1 MRIGM
6 LTDTYKPYI
15 SGVTNHV
22 ALTKHALEE
31 NGNDVFVFTF
41 GGQDYVD
48 EEPNI
53 IRSPAVPLADTGY
66 NLSFRYSRSAQ
77 EILSEC
83 DVAHVHH
90 PFASGRL
97 ALRYCQSH
105 NIPIVF
111 TNHTRYDLYAQA
123 YLPHLPEAIPEAFL
137 QAFLPSFCK
146 QCDLVVA
153 PSPSIKELLTDFGV
167 DAPIKIVPNGVDLN
181 KFRPMRQEFQRE
193 DLDLDNNDIV
203 LIYVGRLSPE
213 KSLTMLLRAFAGAQ
227 AAIDNLKLIVVGE
240 GSESDNLRDWCERSH
255 ISNAV
260 RFTGGA
266 SYHAVSGY
274 LNMADAFVTPSVSE
288 VHPLSIIE
296 GMAVGLPAI
305 GIESPGVS
313 DIIQDNIN
321 GMLCRNDL
329 ADFTARMVR
338 LMLDDSL
345 RSRLASGAIQTSKN
359 YDIRRT
365 SLQLYDHYQYLID
378 HKAKKT
384 ITRRSKLSIGRI
396 FGN

>member
-22 ALTKHALEE
+22 ALNKHTMEADGHE
-31 NGNDVFVFTF
+31 VFVFTF
-41 GGQDYVD
+41 GGQDYLD
-48 EEPNI
+48 EESNI
-53 IRSPAVPLADTGY
+53 IRSPAVPIADTGY
-66 NLSFRYSRSAQ
+66 NLSFRYSRHAQ
-77 EILSEC
+77 EILSTV

-97 ALRYCQSH
+97 ALRYCQNH

-137 QAFLPSFCK
+137 QAFLPSFCR
-146 QCDLVVA
+146 QCDLVIA
-153 PSPSIKELLTDFGV
+153 PSPSLKQLLSNFGV

-181 KFRPMRQEFQRE
+181 SFRPLEQGFRRE
-193 DLDLDNNDIV
+193 ELDIDDKDLV

-227 AAIDNLKLIVVGE
+227 AAIEHLKLIIVGE
-240 GSESDNLRDWCERSH
+240 GTEYDHLKDWCKRVNINH
-255 ISNAV
+255 AV
-260 RFTGGA
+260 RFTGKTA
-266 SYHAVSGY
+266 YNSVSSY

-305 GIESPGVS
+305 GIESPGVG
-313 DIIQDNIN
+313 DIIQNNVN

-329 ADFTARMVR
+329 ADFTARIVR

-345 RSRLASGAIQTSKN
+345 RIRLASGAIQTAKH

-365 SLQLYDHYQYLID
+365 SSQLYDHYQEIINS
-378 HKAKKT
+378 T
-384 ITRRSKLSIGRI
+384 MRNSVTRDKKLSIGKLFR
-396 FGN
+396 

>member
-22 ALTKHALEE
+22 ALNKHTMEADGHE
-31 NGNDVFVFTF
+31 VFVFTF
-41 GGQDYVD
+41 GGQNHID
-48 EEPNI
+48 EEQNI
-53 IRSPAVPLADTGY
+53 IRSPAIPIADTGY
-66 NLSFRYSRSAQ
+66 NLSFRYSRHAQ
-77 EILSEC
+77 EILSTV

-97 ALRYCQSH
+97 ALRYCQNH

-137 QAFLPSFCK
+137 QAFLPSFCR
-146 QCDLVVA
+146 QCDLVIA
-153 PSPSIKELLTDFGV
+153 PSPSLKELLSDFGV

-181 KFRPMRQEFQRE
+181 SFRPVDKGFRRE
-193 DLDLDNNDIV
+193 EIGIDNNDLV

-227 AAIDNLKLIVVGE
+227 AAVENLKLIIVGE
-240 GSESDNLRDWCERSH
+240 GSEFDNLRDWCERVNISH
-255 ISNAV
+255 AV
-260 RFTGGA
+260 RFTGKA
-266 SYHAVSGY
+266 AYHTVSEY

-296 GMAVGLPAI
+296 SMAVGLPAI
-305 GIESPGVS
+305 GIESPGVG
-313 DIIQDNIN
+313 DIIQHDVN

-338 LMLDDSL
+338 LMLDDTL
-345 RSRLASGAIQTSKN
+345 RIRLASGATQTAKH

-365 SLQLYDHYQYLID
+365 SSQLHNHYQEVID
-378 HKAKKT
+378 STMQDSIKRDKK
-384 ITRRSKLSIGRI
+384 LNIGRL
-396 FGN
+396 FR

>member
-22 ALTKHALEE
+22 ALNKHSLEA
-31 NGNDVFVFTF
+31 NGHEVFVFTF
-41 GGQDYVD
+41 GGKDYID
-48 EEPNI
+48 KEPHI

-66 NLSFRYSRSAQ
+66 NLSFRYSRNAQ
-77 EILSEC
+77 EILSEV

-97 ALRYCQSH
+97 AIRYCQSH

-123 YLPHLPEAIPEAFL
+123 YIPHLPEAIPEAFL
-137 QAFLPSFCK
+137 QAFLPSFCR
-146 QCDLVVA
+146 QCDLVIA
-153 PSPSIKELLTDFGV
+153 PTQSIKVLLRDYGV
-167 DAPIKIVPNGVDLN
+167 DAQIKIVPNGVDLN
-181 KFRPMRQEFQRE
+181 KFRPRKQEFQRE
-193 DLDLDNNDIV
+193 ELGLDPNDLV

-213 KSLTMLLRAFAGAQ
+213 KNLTMLLRAFAGAQ
-227 AAIDNLKLIVVGE
+227 AAVDNLRLIIVGE
-240 GSESDNLRDWCERSH
+240 GTELDNLRDWCERGK
-255 ISNAV
+255 ISNVV
-260 RFTGGA
+260 RFTGGTA
-266 SYHAVSGY
+266 YHAISGY
-274 LNMADAFVTPSVSE
+274 LNMADAFVTTSVSE

-305 GIESPGVS
+305 GIDSPGVG
-313 DIIQDNIN
+313 DIIQHNIN

-345 RSRLASGAIQTSKN
+345 RSRLASGATQTARQ

-365 SLQLYDHYQYLID
+365 SSQLHEQYQELID
-378 HKAKKT
+378 FKAKDPLVIRK
-384 ITRRSKLSIGRI
+384 KLSIGRF
-396 FGN
+396 FG

>member
-22 ALTKHALEE
+22 ALNKHDLEA
-31 NGNDVFVFTF
+31 NGHEVFVFTF
-41 GGQDYVD
+41 GGQDYID
-48 EEPNI
+48 EEPHI

-77 EILSEC
+77 EILSKV

-97 ALRYCQSH
+97 ALRYCQNH

-137 QAFLPSFCK
+137 QAFLPNFCR
-146 QCDLVVA
+146 QCDLVIA
-153 PSPSIKELLTDFGV
+153 PSPSLKKLLRDYGV

-181 KFRPMRQEFQRE
+181 KFRPVKQEFQRE
-193 DLDLDNNDIV
+193 ELGLDTNDLV

-227 AAIDNLKLIVVGE
+227 AAVDNLRLIVVGE
-240 GSESDNLRDWCERSH
+240 GTEFDNLRDWCKRGN
-255 ISNAV
+255 ISNVV
-260 RFTGGA
+260 RFTGRTP
-266 SYHAVSGY
+266 YHAVSAY
-274 LNMADAFVTPSVSE
+274 LNMADVFVTPSVSE

-296 GMAVGLPAI
+296 GLAVGLPAI
-305 GIESPGVS
+305 GIDSPGVS
-313 DIIQDNIN
+313 DIIQHNIN

-345 RSRLASGAIQTSKN
+345 RSRLASGAIQSARQ

-365 SLQLYDHYQYLID
+365 SSQLHNQYQQLINNKPKD
-378 HKAKKT
+378 SIVSRK
-384 ITRRSKLSIGRI
+384 KLSIGRI
-396 FGN
+396 FR